1 MSDIECTVW
10 CAHCAK
16 DKFRVVRKPTGQN
29 GVFEHRIQMIGTK
42 DHDTKICLDCKEPL
56 SRKEDHG

>member
-16 DKFRVVRKPTGQN
+16 DKFRVVRRPTGQS
-29 GVFEHRIQMIGTK
+29 GVYEHDIQMLGEKVENRKT
-42 DHDTKICLDCKEPL
+42 CADCGEQL
-56 SRKEDHG
+56 SRKE